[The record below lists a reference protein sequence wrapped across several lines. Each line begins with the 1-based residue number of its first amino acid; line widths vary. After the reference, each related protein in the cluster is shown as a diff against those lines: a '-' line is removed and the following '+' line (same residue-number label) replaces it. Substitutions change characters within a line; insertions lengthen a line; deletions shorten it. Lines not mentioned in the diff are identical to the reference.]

1 MLYKTNEE
9 SGWDGMIWQ
18 EDDQKITVISYDKNT
33 GYFDCVDENGRKHM
47 IDLTVGASFPENDV
61 SWFIG
66 KSFLGRFVP
75 YHSFACDMKLLEQ
88 NGNE

>member
-1 MLYKTNEE
+1 
-9 SGWDGMIWQ
+9 
-18 EDDQKITVISYDKNT
+18 
-33 GYFDCVDENGRKHM
+33 M